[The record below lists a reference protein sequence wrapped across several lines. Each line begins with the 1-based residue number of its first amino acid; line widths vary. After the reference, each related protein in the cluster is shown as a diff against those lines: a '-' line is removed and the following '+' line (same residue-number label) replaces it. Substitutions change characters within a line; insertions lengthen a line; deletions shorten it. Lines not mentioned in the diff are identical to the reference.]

1 MLNLVTLTPFL
12 YFLTSGN
19 GLVAPLF
26 FSLFI
31 SLAIVHISNDFNL

>member
-26 FSLFI
+26 FFI